1 MLESTPNILIS
12 VPTRE
17 NIHAGTVGW
26 LLVAMQDASTVGYN
40 LGVHILCSPYP
51 LECQR
56 NNQIFDFLKEDKSY
70 THLFLLDSD
79 NVPQRGTIEKFLDY
93 DLDVVHAVGAAL
105 IEGKAIITA
114 GWTQDEAKYKRYA
127 VSDENAK
134 GLQKVD
140 GIGAS
145 GVLIK
150 REVIEA
156 LEYPYFKVEYD
167 DNDGTLILG
176 EDYYFS
182 RKIREA
188 GFEIWADFD
197 MKMQHFKTVAL

>member
-1 MLESTPNILIS
+1 MLESKPNILVSI
-12 VPTRE
+12 PTKE
-17 NIHAGTVGW
+17 WIHAGTVGW
-26 LLVAMQDASTVGYN
+26 LLVAMQDARTVGYD

-56 NNQIFDFLKEDKSY
+56 NNQIFDFLKEGRTY

-105 IEGKAIITA
+105 IDGNVVITA
-114 GWTQDEAKYKRYA
+114 GWTEDEYKFRRYNINHE
-127 VSDENAK
+127 DAK

-140 GIGAS
+140 GVGAS

-197 MKMQHFKTVAL
+197 MKMQHFKTVAI